1 MKFAKD
7 AETGPVKVF
16 AKLPRRFLIPT
27 PAGNYNPD
35 WAVVIENNNG
45 DTKFIV
51 ETKGFDHISDIPE
64 SERLKIEYAEK
75 AFNET
80 KIGINKVK
88 YKVAYTDEPFD
99 NFINQVIN

>member
-45 DTKFIV
+45 NTKFIV
-51 ETKGFDHISDIPE
+51 ETKGFDHISDIPD
-64 SERLKIEYAEK
+64 SERLKIEYAKK
-75 AFNET
+75 AFEG
-80 KIGINKVK
+80 KSIGLRAVK
-88 YKVAYTDEPFD
+88 YKVAMTQDPFTD
-99 NFINQVIN
+99 FIGNIND